1 MAAQEQTERAAPAPA
16 PAERAPPAPKQYIK
30 GTIKQVLDGGA
41 VVIRGAPR
49 GGPPPEKTLALTNIN
64 APRLARR
71 PNPSLPEG
79 GEDEPWAWEAREFL
93 RKLVVGKT
101 VLGCVVH
108 STATREYGVLLLGD
122 DPTTGVDVALR
133 LVEEGLATVRDNCHD
148 EALQKAEEAAKA
160 AGKGV
165 HGEGKND
172 HVRKIIWDVGEG
184 GGLRLVEQQ
193 KGKPIKAVV
202 EHVRDGT
209 TLRCFLLPD
218 MIHCTLQMSGLRSPQ
233 TKLGPTGAP
242 DPKLCEPFAVEA
254 HYFTESRLLQRDV
267 EIVLESHSFNA
278 MNKNT
283 TLVGSVIHPAGNIA
297 EALLREGMAKCVD
310 WSIAKVTGGPTKYR
324 EAEKAAKEKRL
335 RIWREYKPAENTL
348 SDKEREFTGKVVE
361 VVNGD
366 ALMVKA
372 GGKVRK
378 LHLASIRP
386 PRQEEDA
393 PKRGADFR
401 PLYDVPFM
409 FEAREFLRKKLVGH
423 QVQVS
428 VDYVQAPR
436 SEPGQGTFPEKVCC
450 TVTISGVNVAEA
462 LVSKG
467 LATVVRYA
475 AGNDERS
482 GKYDELLQAE
492 EKAKKTGKG
501 LHDKK
506 NTPTHRVS
514 DMTGKLEKCKQFLPF
529 LKRAG
534 RMQGL
539 VEYVA
544 SGSRFRIYIP
554 RETCIITFLLGGIS
568 CPKGARSLPDG
579 TRVEAEKFGDEAAV
593 HVKEMVLQREVEIEV
608 ESQDKAGNFIGYLF
622 CEGSNLSVH
631 LVTEGYASMHF
642 TADRSNYCNQITNGQ
657 DNAKAARKRIWK
669 DYVETEDVVAVEEEQ
684 KKELDT
690 ERKVVMTEVYVSE
703 VTPEANFY
711 ACSVADGPA
720 LETLME
726 GLRTEFTTNPPL
738 AGAYTPKKG
747 DICAAKFVDDQWYR
761 ARVEKMGATDVAVLY
776 IDYGNRASVP
786 KSKLGSLPAAFTAA
800 GGYAKLFHLA
810 LVALPQDEELAAQGV
825 QVLKEDI
832 LDKTVK
838 LNVEY
843 KVGSDTFVSV
853 HLGEEDV
860 GKNLLEDGLLLVE
873 RQRGRKLE
881 KVVKSYEEAMHR
893 AKKNHLNIWRYGDIT
908 QDDSR
913 EFGAPAPRVAK

>member
-1 MAAQEQTERAAPAPA
+1 MAAQEQTERATPAA
-16 PAERAPPAPKQYIK
+16 PAPKQYFK
-30 GTIKQVLDGGA
+30 GTVKQVLDGGA
-41 VVIRGAPR
+41 VVIRGAPK
-49 GGPPPEKTLALTNIN
+49 GGPPPERTLALTNIN

-71 PNPSLPEG
+71 PNNQLPEG
-79 GEDEPWAWEAREFL
+79 GKDEAYAWEAREFL

-101 VLGCVVH
+101 VLGSVVH
-108 STATREYGVLLLGD
+108 SANNRDYGILILGE

-148 EALQKAEEAAKA
+148 EKLQKAEESAKA
-160 AGKGV
+160 AGKGL
-165 HGEGKND
+165 HEEGAAS
-172 HVRKIIWDVGEG
+172 HVRDITWDLGEG
-184 GGLRLVEQQ
+184 GGLRLVEQH
-193 KGKPIKAVV
+193 KGKPIKGVV

-209 TLRCFLLPD
+209 TLRLFLLPD
-218 MIHCTLQMSGLRSPQ
+218 MIHITLQMSGLRSPQ
-233 TKLGPTGAP
+233 TKLGAEGKP
-242 DPKLCEPFAVEA
+242 DPALCEPFAVEA
-254 HYFTESRLLQRDV
+254 HFFTESRLLQRDV
-267 EIVLESHSFNA
+267 EVVLESHSYNA
-278 MNKNT
+278 MNKIT

-297 EALLREGMAKCVD
+297 EALLKEGMAKCVD
-310 WSIAKVTGGPTKYR
+310 WSISKVTGGPQKYR
-324 EAEKAAKEKRL
+324 DAEKAAKEKRV
-335 RIWREYKPAENTL
+335 RIWREYKPTENTL

-386 PRQEEDA
+386 PRPEDTDGSA
-393 PKRGADFR
+393 KRGPDFR

-409 FEAREFLRKKLVGH
+409 FEAREFLRKKLIGH
-423 QVQVS
+423 QVQVT
-428 VDYVQAPR
+428 VDYVQAAR
-436 SEPGQGTFPEKVCC
+436 TEPGQGSFPEKYCC
-450 TVTISGVNVAEA
+450 TVMIGGVNVAEA
-462 LVSKG
+462 LISKG

-544 SGSRFRIYIP
+544 SGSRFRVYIP

-568 CPKGARSLPDG
+568 CPRGGRTMPDG
-579 TRVEAEKFGDEAAV
+579 TKVEADKFGDEAAT
-593 HVKEMVLQREVEIEV
+593 HVKEMILQREVEIEV

-622 CEGSNLSVH
+622 CENSNLSVH
-631 LVTEGYASMHF
+631 LVTEGYATMHF
-642 TADRSNYCNQITNGQ
+642 TADRSNYCNQIQNAQ
-657 DNAKAARKRIWK
+657 DNAKSAKKRVWK
-669 DYVETEDVVAVEEEQ
+669 DYVESEAVEAVEEQE
-684 KKELDT
+684 KKEMDS
-690 ERKVVMTEVYVSE
+690 ERKVTLTEVYVSE
-703 VTPEANFY
+703 VTDEGKFY
-711 ACSVADGPA
+711 ACNVADGPA

-726 GLRTEFTTNPPL
+726 GLRTEFATSPPL

-747 DICAAKFVDDQWYR
+747 DLCAAKFVDDQWYR
-761 ARVEKMGATDVAVLY
+761 ARVEKMSANEVAVLY

-786 KSKLGSLPAAFTAA
+786 KTKLGSLPAAFTGT
-800 GGYAKLFHLA
+800 GGYAKLYSLA
-810 LVALPQDEELAAQGV
+810 LVSLPQDEELAAQGV
-825 QVLKEDI
+825 QVLRDDI

-843 KVGSDTFVSV
+843 KVGTDTFVSV
-853 HLGEEDV
+853 HIDKEDV
-860 GKNLLEDGLLLVE
+860 GKNLVEDGLLLVE

-881 KVVKSYEEAMHR
+881 KLVKGYEEAMGN

-913 EFGAPAPRVAK
+913 EFGAPAPKPQR

>member
-1 MAAQEQTERAAPAPA
+1 MAAQEQTERATPAPA
-16 PAERAPPAPKQYIK
+16 AAPAAPKLYIK
-30 GTIKQVLDGGA
+30 GTVKQVLDGGA
-41 VVIRGAPR
+41 VVIRGPPK

-71 PNPSLPEG
+71 PNNALPDG
-79 GEDEPWAWEAREFL
+79 GADEPYAWEAREFL

-101 VLGCVVH
+101 VCATVVH

-122 DPTTGVDVALR
+122 DPNTGVDVALR
-133 LVEEGLATVRDNCHD
+133 LVEEGLASVRDNCHD
-148 EALQKAEEAAKA
+148 EALQQAESSAKA
-160 AGKGV
+160 AGKGL
-165 HGEGKND
+165 HGEGASN
-172 HVRKIIWDVGEG
+172 HVRKITWDLGEG
-184 GGLRLVEQQ
+184 GGLKLVEQH
-193 KGKPIKAVV
+193 KGKPIQAVV

-209 TLRCFLLPD
+209 TLRAFLLPE
-218 MIHCTLQMSGLRSPQ
+218 MIHITLQMSGVRSPQ
-233 TKLGPTGAP
+233 TKLGPEGKP
-242 DPKLCEPFAVEA
+242 DPKLCEPYAVEA

-267 EIVLESHSFNA
+267 EIVLESHSYNA
-278 MNKNT
+278 LNKNT
-283 TLVGSVIHPAGNIA
+283 TMVGSVNHPAGNIA
-297 EALLREGMAKCVD
+297 EALLKEGMAKCVD
-310 WSIAKVTGGPTKYR
+310 WSISKVTGGPEKYR
-324 EAEKAAKEKRL
+324 AAEKLAKERRM
-335 RIWREYKPAENTL
+335 RIWKEFKPSENTL
-348 SDKEREFTGKVVE
+348 SDKEREYTGKVVE

-378 LHLASIRP
+378 IHLASLRP
-386 PRQEEDA
+386 PRQEGDVA
-393 PKRGADFR
+393 ANRGKDFR

-409 FEAREFLRKKLVGH
+409 FEAREFLRKKLIGH
-423 QVQVS
+423 QVQVT
-428 VDYVQAPR
+428 VDYVQPAR
-436 SEPGQGTFPEKVCC
+436 VEPGQGAFPEKYCC
-450 TVTISGVNVAEA
+450 TVVIGGVNVAEA

-475 AGNDERS
+475 ADNDMRS

-514 DMTGKLEKCKQFLPF
+514 DMTGKLDKCKQFLPF

-568 CPKGARSLPDG
+568 CPKGARVMPDG
-579 TRVEAEKFGDEAAV
+579 TKVDAEAFGDECAL
-593 HVKEMVLQREVEIEV
+593 HVKEMILQREVEIEV

-622 CEGSNLSVH
+622 CEGTNLSIH

-642 TADRSNYCNQITNGQ
+642 TADRSNYCNQITNAE
-657 DNAKAARKRIWK
+657 DNAKAAKKRIWAN
-669 DYVETEDVVAVEEEQ
+669 YVEEADPVAIEEID
-684 KKELDT
+684 KKEMDA
-690 ERKVVMTEVYVSE
+690 ERKVSLTEVYVSE
-703 VTPEANFY
+703 VMDDCRFY
-711 ACSVADGPA
+711 ACNISDGPA

-726 GLRTEFTTNPPL
+726 NLRTEFVTNPPL

-761 ARVEKMGATDVAVLY
+761 AKVEKMGTTDVAVLY

-786 KSKLGSLPAAFTAA
+786 KTKLGSLPASFTAVS
-800 GGYAKLFHLA
+800 GYAKPYSLA
-810 LVALPQDEELAAQGV
+810 LTALPQDEELAAQGA

-832 LDKTVK
+832 LDRKVGI
-838 LNVEY
+838 NVEY
-843 KVGSDTFVSV
+843 KTGGETFVSV
-853 HLGEEDV
+853 HIDDEDV
-860 GKNLLEDGLLLVE
+860 GKNLVEDGLLLVE
-873 RQRGRKLE
+873 RKGGRKLE
-881 KVVKSYEEAMHR
+881 KLVKAYDEAMQK
-893 AKKNHLNIWRYGDIT
+893 AKKNHLNIWQYGDIT

-913 EFGAPAPRVAK
+913 EFGAPAPKPQR

>member
-1 MAAQEQTERAAPAPA
+1 MAAQEQTERATPAPA
-16 PAERAPPAPKQYIK
+16 TAAPKQYIK
-30 GTIKQVLDGGA
+30 GTVKQVLDGGA
-41 VVIRGAPR
+41 VVIRGVPK

-71 PNPSLPEG
+71 PNNALPDG
-79 GEDEPWAWEAREFL
+79 GEDEPYAWEAREYL

-108 STATREYGVLLLGD
+108 STATREYGVLIVGD
-122 DPTTGVDVALR
+122 DPTTGVDVALK

-148 EALQKAEEAAKA
+148 EALKAAEDSAKS
-160 AGKGV
+160 AGKGL
-165 HGEGKND
+165 HGEGASS
-172 HVRKIIWDVGEG
+172 HVRKIIWDLGEG
-184 GGLRLVEQQ
+184 GGLKLVEQH
-193 KGKPIKAVV
+193 KGKPIQAVV

-209 TLRCFLLPD
+209 TLRLFLLPE
-218 MIHCTLQMSGLRSPQ
+218 MIHITLQMSGLRSPQ
-233 TKLGPTGAP
+233 TKLGAEGKP
-242 DPKLCEPFAVEA
+242 DPKMCEPYAVEA

-267 EIVLESHSFNA
+267 EVILESHSYNA
-278 MNKNT
+278 LNKNT

-297 EALLREGMAKCVD
+297 EALLKEGMAKCVD
-310 WSIAKVTGGPTKYR
+310 WSIAKVTGGPEKYR
-324 EAEKAAKEKRL
+324 AAEKLAKERRV
-335 RIWREYKPAENTL
+335 RIWREYKPSENQL
-348 SDKEREFTGKVVE
+348 SDKEREYTGKVVE

-372 GGKVRK
+372 GGKVKK

-386 PRQEEDA
+386 PRQDDEA
-393 PKRGADFR
+393 AAVKRGPDFR
-401 PLYDVPFM
+401 PLYDIPFM
-409 FEAREFLRKKLVGH
+409 FEAREFLRKKLIGH
-423 QVQVS
+423 QVQVT
-428 VDYVQAPR
+428 VDYVQPAR
-436 SEPGQGTFPEKVCC
+436 VEPGQGAFPEKYCC
-450 TVTISGVNVAEA
+450 TVVIGGVNVAEA

-467 LATVVRYA
+467 FATVVRYA
-475 AGNDERS
+475 AGNDLRS

-544 SGSRFRIYIP
+544 SGSRFRVYIP
-554 RETCIITFLLGGIS
+554 RETCIVTFLLGGIS
-568 CPKGARSLPDG
+568 CPKGGRTLPDG
-579 TRVEAEKFGDEAAV
+579 TRVDAEPFGDEVAV
-593 HVKEMVLQREVEIEV
+593 HVKEMILQREVEIEV

-622 CEGSNLSVH
+622 CEGTNLSIH

-642 TADRSNYCNQITNGQ
+642 TADRSNYCNQIQNAQ
-657 DNAKAARKRIWK
+657 DNAKAAKKRIWAN
-669 DYVETEDVVAVEEEQ
+669 YVEEADPIAVEESD
-684 KKELDT
+684 KKEMDT
-690 ERKVVMTEVYVSE
+690 ERKINFEEVYISE
-703 VTPEANFY
+703 VTNDGKFY
-711 ACSVADGPA
+711 ACRVSDGSA
-720 LETLME
+720 LETLMD
-726 GLRTEFTTNPPL
+726 GLRAEFATNPPL

-747 DICAAKFVDDQWYR
+747 DLCAAKFVDDQWYR
-761 ARVEKMGATDVAVLY
+761 AKVEKMGTNDVAVLY

-786 KSKLGSLPAAFTAA
+786 KTKLGSLPASFTTV
-800 GGYAKLFHLA
+800 GGYAKLYSMA
-810 LVALPQDEELAAQGV
+810 LVSLPQDEELAAQGI

-843 KVGSDTFVSV
+843 STGGEKFVSV
-853 HLGEEDV
+853 HLGDEDV

-873 RQRGRKLE
+873 RKGGRKLE
-881 KVVKSYEEAMHR
+881 KLVKSYEDAMNR
-893 AKKNHLNIWRYGDIT
+893 AKKNHLNIWQYGDIT

-913 EFGAPAPRVAK
+913 EFGAPAPKPQR

>member
-1 MAAQEQTERAAPAPA
+1 
-16 PAERAPPAPKQYIK
+16 
-30 GTIKQVLDGGA
+30 
-41 VVIRGAPR
+41 
-49 GGPPPEKTLALTNIN
+49 
-64 APRLARR
+64 
-71 PNPSLPEG
+71 
-79 GEDEPWAWEAREFL
+79 
-93 RKLVVGKT
+93 
-101 VLGCVVH
+101 
-108 STATREYGVLLLGD
+108 
-122 DPTTGVDVALR
+122 
-133 LVEEGLATVRDNCHD
+133 
-148 EALQKAEEAAKA
+148 
-160 AGKGV
+160 
-165 HGEGKND
+165 
-172 HVRKIIWDVGEG
+172 
-184 GGLRLVEQQ
+184 
-193 KGKPIKAVV
+193 
-202 EHVRDGT
+202 
-209 TLRCFLLPD
+209 
-218 MIHCTLQMSGLRSPQ
+218 MIHVTLQMSGLRSPQ
-233 TKLGPTGAP
+233 TKLGAEGKP
-242 DPKLCEPFAVEA
+242 DPAQCEPFAVEA
-254 HYFTESRLLQRDV
+254 HFFTESRLLQRDV
-267 EIVLESHSFNA
+267 EVVLESHSYNA
-278 MNKNT
+278 MNKIT

-297 EALLREGMAKCVD
+297 EALLKEGMAKCVD
-310 WSIAKVTGGPTKYR
+310 WSISKVTGGPQKYR
-324 EAEKAAKEKRL
+324 DAEKVAKEKRV
-335 RIWREYKPAENTL
+335 RIWRDYKPAENTL

-386 PRQEEDA
+386 PRPEDTDGSA
-393 PKRGADFR
+393 KRGPDFR

-409 FEAREFLRKKLVGH
+409 FEAREFLRKKLIGH
-423 QVQVS
+423 QVQVT
-428 VDYVQAPR
+428 VDYVQAAR
-436 SEPGQGTFPEKVCC
+436 TEPGQGSFPEKYCC
-450 TVTISGVNVAEA
+450 TVMIGGVNVAEA

-544 SGSRFRIYIP
+544 SGSRFRVYIP

-568 CPKGARSLPDG
+568 CPRGGRQMPDG
-579 TRVEAEKFGDEAAV
+579 SKVEAEKFGDEAAL
-593 HVKEMVLQREVEIEV
+593 HVKEMILQREVEIEV

-622 CEGSNLSVH
+622 CENQNLSVH
-631 LVTEGYASMHF
+631 LVAEGYATMHF
-642 TADRSNYCNQITNGQ
+642 TADRSNYCNQIQNAQ
-657 DNAKAARKRIWK
+657 DNAKSGKKRIWK
-669 DYVETEDVVAVEEEQ
+669 DYVEEAAVEAVEEQE
-684 KKELDT
+684 KKEMDS
-690 ERKVVMTEVYVSE
+690 ERKVTLTEVLVTE
-703 VTPEANFY
+703 VTEEGKFY
-711 ACSVADGPA
+711 ACNVSDGPA

-726 GLRTEFTTNPPL
+726 GLRTEFSTSPPL

-747 DICAAKFVDDQWYR
+747 DLCAAKFVDDQWYR
-761 ARVEKMGATDVAVLY
+761 ARIEKMSANEVAVLY

-786 KSKLGSLPAAFTAA
+786 KTKLGSLPAAFTGT
-800 GGYAKLFHLA
+800 GGYAKLYSLA
-810 LVALPQDEELAAQGV
+810 LVSLPQDEELAAQGV
-825 QVLKEDI
+825 SVLREDI

-843 KVGSDTFVSV
+843 KVGSDTYVSV
-853 HLGEEDV
+853 HIEKEDV
-860 GKNLLEDGLLLVE
+860 GKNLVEDGLLLVE

-881 KVVKSYEEAMHR
+881 KLVKGYEEAMGN

-913 EFGAPAPRVAK
+913 EFGAPAPKPQR